1 MKSLCLFAVSAA
13 LLGFALTGCEQHS
26 LEETGKLHLE
36 HGRHAEGH
44 GEGHGDA
51 GHAKEGHAKDDHAK
65 EGHGEAAPEVKVEAE
80 KEEPRKTGL

>member
-1 MKSLCLFAVSAA
+1 M
-13 LLGFALTGCEQHS
+13 LGLALTGCEQHA

-51 GHAKEGHAKDDHAK
+51 AHAKDGHAKDDHAK
-65 EGHGEAAPEVKVEAE
+65 EAPVAGGHGEAAPKVEAE
-80 KEEPRKTGL
+80 AAKEEPRKTGI